1 VGKYKYYPQAGPP
14 KGEVNMLLG
23 QVNNK
28 LDDKNRLSFPFKF
41 RKEMGDKLIITQ
53 NMEGC
58 LLVIALNKWKT
69 LLAGTESKPFI
80 LKEVREVQRF
90 LFGGA
95 IEIELDDKG
104 RFILPEHLKIY
115 SGIGLE
121 AVFIGVYNRVEIWD
135 KKRWEEYNKNN
146 LIKNISEI
154 SEKLRG
160 E

>member
-1 VGKYKYYPQAGPP
+1 
-14 KGEVNMLLG
+14 MLLG

-28 LDDKNRLSFPFKF
+28 LDDKNRLSFPSRF

-53 NMEGC
+53 NMEGS
-58 LLVIALNKWKT
+58 LLVVASSEWKT
-69 LLAGTESKPFI
+69 LLAGTENKPFI
-80 LKEVREVQRF
+80 LKEAREVQRF

-95 IEIELDDKG
+95 SEIELDNKG

-115 SGIGLE
+115 SGIESE
-121 AVFIGVYNRVEIWD
+121 AVFVGVYNRVEIWD
-135 KKRWEEYNKNN
+135 KKRWEEHNKNN
-146 LIKNISEI
+146 LVKNISEI